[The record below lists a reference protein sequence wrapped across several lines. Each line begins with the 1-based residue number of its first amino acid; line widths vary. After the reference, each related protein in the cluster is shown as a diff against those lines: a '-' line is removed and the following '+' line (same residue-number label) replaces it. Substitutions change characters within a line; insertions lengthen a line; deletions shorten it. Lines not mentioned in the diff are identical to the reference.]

1 MSGSLFHVL
10 NISRIDMLT
19 KMDDLD
25 IVSNNVA
32 NINTSGYKS
41 NRGNFQEMLEKL
53 NYEGVTLSSS
63 QLITKQ
69 GAIHETNNQLDVAIQ
84 GNGFFGLTIA
94 AGKTGYTRDGQFLLD
109 ASGRLVNSNG
119 YPLVWTGT
127 IPLEATEVQI
137 QEDGLVRALVGDDWI
152 DAGIIQLTR
161 FANPSGLTNNGNN
174 ILLESD
180 SSGAPQAGAPGSTN
194 FGTLMAHSIEGSN
207 VNYAD
212 EVTHL
217 MTLQRAFQM
226 STRTFQTTDTMI
238 SQAIHMRK
246 A

>member
-10 NISRIDMLT
+10 NISRIDMLA
-19 KMDDLD
+19 KMNDLD

-32 NINTSGYKS
+32 NINTTGYKS
-41 NRGNFQEMLEKL
+41 NRGNFQEMLQKL
-53 NYEGVTLSSS
+53 NYEGINLSSS
-63 QLITKQ
+63 QLLMQQ
-69 GAIHETNNQLDVAIQ
+69 GAIHETNNQLDIAIQ

-109 ASGRLVNSNG
+109 ASGRIVNGNG
-119 YPLVWTGT
+119 YPLVWSGT
-127 IPLEATEVQI
+127 IPVDATEVQV
-137 QEDGLVRALVGDDWI
+137 QPDGLVRALVGEDWV
-152 DAGIIQLTR
+152 DAGNIQLTR
-161 FANPSGLTNNGNN
+161 FTNPSGLTNNGNN

-180 SSGAPQAGAPGSTN
+180 SSGAPQTGVPGSTN
-194 FGTLMAHSIEGSN
+194 FGTLIPHSIEESN

>member
-10 NISRIDMLT
+10 NISRIDMLA

-32 NINTSGYKS
+32 NINTAGYKS
-41 NRGNFQEMLEKL
+41 NRGNFQEMLQKL
-53 NYEGVTLSSS
+53 NYEGVNLSSS
-63 QLITKQ
+63 QLIVQQ
-69 GAIHETNNQLDVAIQ
+69 GGIHQTNNQLDIAIQ

-109 ASGRLVNSNG
+109 ASGRLVNGNG

-127 IPLEATEVQI
+127 IPVDATEVQI
-137 QEDGLVRALVGDDWI
+137 QPGGAVRALVGENWI
-152 DAGIIQLTR
+152 EAGNIQLTR

-180 SSGAPQAGAPGSTN
+180 SSGAPQAGVPGSLN
-194 FGTLMAHSIEGSN
+194 FGTLISHSIEESN
-207 VNYAD
+207 VNYAN

-226 STRTFQTTDTMI
+226 SSRTFQTTDTMI
-238 SQAIHMRK
+238 SQAINMRK